1 MERGIYL
8 NKKTFYIKFTAK
20 HFFDM
25 IIDTMKQINLETNVN
40 LYSKTI
46 LSDYNLFLIQ
56 ELYMPIIG
64 SDGVSLYSIFSNRI
78 KRGKKS
84 INFNELTKN
93 ITSDLMSVMK
103 HHRYPFA
110 LLQEELRRKYNFDD
124 VLYDIIV
131 FSTDIWY
138 NKRIKP

>member
-1 MERGIYL
+1 
-8 NKKTFYIKFTAK
+8 
-20 HFFDM
+20 M
-25 IIDTMKQINLETNVN
+25 IINTMKQINLETNVN

-84 INFNELTKN
+84 INFNELTNYLAISLNDVVHAKKKLEAVGLISTYSN
-93 ITSDLMSVMK
+93 TKTENRELSVVLYSPK
-103 HHRYPFA
+103 SPKKFFA
-110 LLQEELRRKYNFDD
+110 DIVLKGLLQQRVGQD
-124 VLYDIIV
+124 VVND
-131 FSTDIWY
+131 
-138 NKRIKP
+138 